1 MRLRNEGSASY
12 SIATVLCSIE
22 AVVCAEKTMST
33 TNSPRA
39 ALKAPSSRFRKATDG
54 WTRRKKICVCGA
66 GSCLAALIVAGAVFV
81 NLHWPYR
88 YREVKPLLE
97 EVLAS
102 QVTIGHYHRVYF
114 PNPGFMATEI
124 TLRRKTAPDLPP
136 LGSIESVVVEGT
148 WRDLLLM
155 RERVRSVDIT
165 KMHIVV
171 PAVGSREIHE
181 DFPPGSTASFGGP
194 SAVLEELR
202 IHDSLLDIMRS
213 SGDRFSF
220 PIRMLTVRNLQ
231 QGQALAYS
239 VDMQNAQPTGHIFST
254 GSFGPLNDQNLGATP
269 LSGDFIFASV
279 NLHDLGNISGTLISK
294 GHFQGELADIETD
307 ATAFTPDFAVDGGK
321 ATPVTTAFRC
331 AINGVN
337 GDVTIRGVDAKTA
350 GTTIHAEGAIAGS
363 PKVTDLDLAVFDGRV
378 QDVLRPF
385 LTHEVPVAGP
395 LWLHSH
401 AHIDGPGDGRGFLE
415 RLKVDGNFDVPA
427 EKLTNKA
434 TEQKLS
440 AFSQRETGVKDPRP
454 DANSSAA
461 TAQIPASNPTGD
473 VLSSLKGHAQIRN
486 GVVSTQRLT
495 FLIPGAGVD
504 LSGTFNL
511 RGGAVHLDGN
521 LRMQADVSHA
531 ATGFKSIILKPL
543 IPFFKK
549 KQAGA
554 VVPIAV
560 TGKPGGYQVTQNLLH
575 QK

>member
-1 MRLRNEGSASY
+1 MN
-12 SIATVLCSIE
+12 V
-22 AVVCAEKTMST
+22 
-33 TNSPRA
+33 
-39 ALKAPSSRFRKATDG
+39 
-54 WTRRKKICVCGA
+54 
-66 GSCLAALIVAGAVFV
+66 
-81 NLHWPYR
+81 HWPYR
-88 YREVKPLLE
+88 YREIKPLLE

-102 QVTIGHYHRVYF
+102 QVKIGRYHRVYF

-148 WRDLLLM
+148 WRDLLLL
-155 RERVRSVDIT
+155 RKRVHSVDIT

-171 PAVGSREIHE
+171 PAAGSREIHE
-181 DFPPGSTASFGGP
+181 DFPPGSTASFEGP

-213 SGDRFSF
+213 NGDRFSF
-220 PIRMLTVRNLQ
+220 PIRMLTVHNLQ

-239 VDMQNAQPTGHIFST
+239 VDMQNAKPTGHIFST

-269 LSGDFIFASV
+269 LSGDFTFASV
-279 NLHDLGNISGTLISK
+279 NLHDLGDIGGTLISK
-294 GHFQGELADIETD
+294 GHFQGELADIEAD
-307 ATAFTPDFAVDGGK
+307 ATSYTPDFAVGGGK
-321 ATPVTTAFRC
+321 ATPFTTAFRC

-350 GTTIHAEGAIAGS
+350 ATTIHVEGRIAGS
-363 PKVTDLDLAVFDGRV
+363 PKTIDVDLAVIGGRA
-378 QDVLRPF
+378 QEVLRPF
-385 LTHEVPVAGP
+385 LKHEVPVAGTV
-395 LWLHSH
+395 WLHSH
-401 AHIDGPGDGRGFLE
+401 AHVDAPGDGKGFLE
-415 RLKVDGNFDVPA
+415 RLKVDGIFDMPA

-440 AFSQRETGVKDPRP
+440 AFSQRETGVKNSTP
-454 DANSSAA
+454 DANSSDA
-461 TAQIPASNPTGD
+461 TAEIPTSNAAGD
-473 VLSSLKGHAQIRN
+473 VFSSLNGHAKIRN
-486 GVVSTQRLT
+486 GVVSTQRIT
-495 FLIPGAGVD
+495 FSIPGAGVD

-511 RGGAVHLDGN
+511 RDGAVHLDGN
-521 LRMQADVSHA
+521 LRMQANVSQA
-531 ATGFKSIILKPL
+531 TTGFKSIILKPL

-560 TGKPGGYQVTQNLLH
+560 TGKPGEYQVTQNLLH

>member
-1 MRLRNEGSASY
+1 
-12 SIATVLCSIE
+12 
-22 AVVCAEKTMST
+22 MST

-39 ALKAPSSRFRKATDG
+39 ALKGPSSRLRKPTSG
-54 WTRRKKICVCGA
+54 WSRRKKICVCGA
-66 GSCLAALIVAGAVFV
+66 GSGLTALIVAGVVFMNV
-81 NLHWPYR
+81 HWPYR

-102 QVTIGHYHRVYF
+102 QVKIGHYHRVYF

-148 WRDLLLM
+148 WRDLLLL

-171 PAVGSREIHE
+171 PALGSRENHE
-181 DFPPGSTASFGGP
+181 DFPPGSSASFGGP

-213 SGDRFSF
+213 NGDRFSF

-231 QGQALAYS
+231 KGQALAYS
-239 VDMQNAQPTGHIFST
+239 VDMQNAKPTGHIFST
-254 GSFGPLNDQNLGATP
+254 GSFGPLNDQNIGATR
-269 LSGDFIFASV
+269 LSGDFTFASV
-279 NLHDLGNISGTLISK
+279 NLHDLGDISGTLISK
-294 GHFQGELADIETD
+294 GHFQGELADIEAD
-307 ATAFTPDFAVDGGK
+307 ATSYTSDFAVGRGK

-350 GTTIHAEGAIAGS
+350 ATTIHAEGAIAGS
-363 PKVTDLDLAVFDGRV
+363 PKVTDLDLAVLGGRV
-378 QDVLRPF
+378 QDLLRPF
-385 LTHEVPVAGP
+385 LMHEVPVAGTV
-395 LWLHSH
+395 WLHSH
-401 AHIDGPGDGRGFLE
+401 AHVDATADGKGFLE

-427 EKLTNKA
+427 EKLTDKA

-440 AFSQRETGVKDPRP
+440 AFSQRETGVKDSKP
-454 DANSSAA
+454 DANSSVA
-461 TAQIPASNPTGD
+461 TAEIPASNVPRD
-473 VLSSLKGHAQIRN
+473 VLSSLNGHAQIRN
-486 GVVSTQRLT
+486 GVISTQRVR

-511 RGGAVHLDGN
+511 CDGAVHLDGN
-521 LRMQADVSHA
+521 LRMQANVSHA
-531 ATGFKSIILKPL
+531 DTGFKSIILKPL

-560 TGKPGGYQVTQNLLH
+560 TGKPGGYEVTQNLLH
-575 QK
+575 HK

>member
-1 MRLRNEGSASY
+1 MTKSPGAVMTPRSTSKPPHNTRAWTRKMSLWACGVVL
-12 SIATVLCSIE
+12 ATVAS
-22 AVVCAEKTMST
+22 M
-33 TNSPRA
+33 
-39 ALKAPSSRFRKATDG
+39 ATG
-54 WTRRKKICVCGA
+54 I
-66 GSCLAALIVAGAVFV
+66 LFI
-81 NLHWPYR
+81 NIHWPYR
-88 YREVKPLLE
+88 YRNIKPLLE

-148 WRDLLLM
+148 WRDLLMM

-171 PAVGSREIHE
+171 PALGSRENHE
-181 DFPPGSTASFGGP
+181 DFPPGSSASFAGP

-213 SGDRFSF
+213 NGDRFSF
-220 PIRMLTVRNLQ
+220 PIRMLTVRNLEK
-231 QGQALAYS
+231 GQALAYS
-239 VDMQNAQPTGHIFST
+239 VDMQNAKPSGHIFST

-269 LSGDFIFASV
+269 LSGDFTFAFV
-279 NLHDLGNISGTLISK
+279 NLHDLGDISGTLISK
-294 GHFQGELADIETD
+294 GHFQGKLADIEAD
-307 ATAFTPDFAVDGGK
+307 ATSYTPDFAVGRGK
-321 ATPVTTAFRC
+321 ATPFTTAFRC

-350 GTTIHAEGAIAGS
+350 ATTIHVEGSIAGS
-363 PKVTDLDLAVFDGRV
+363 PKTIDVDLAVLGGRA

-385 LTHEVPVAGP
+385 LKHEVPVAGTV
-395 LWLHSH
+395 WLHSH
-401 AHIDGPGDGRGFLE
+401 AHVDGPGDGKGFLE
-415 RLKVDGNFDVPA
+415 HLKVDGNFVLPA

-440 AFSQRETGVKDPRP
+440 GFSQRETGVKDSKP

-461 TAQIPASNPTGD
+461 TAEIGASNSAGD
-473 VLSSLKGHAQIRN
+473 VFSSLNGHAQIRN
-486 GVVSTQRLT
+486 GVVSTQRIT

-511 RGGAVHLDGN
+511 RDGAVHLEGN
-521 LRMQADVSHA
+521 LRMQANISHA
-531 ATGFKSIILKPL
+531 TTGFKSIILKPL

-554 VVPIAV
+554 VVPIAIR
-560 TGKPGGYQVTQNLLH
+560 GKPGEYRVMQNLLH
-575 QK
+575 HK